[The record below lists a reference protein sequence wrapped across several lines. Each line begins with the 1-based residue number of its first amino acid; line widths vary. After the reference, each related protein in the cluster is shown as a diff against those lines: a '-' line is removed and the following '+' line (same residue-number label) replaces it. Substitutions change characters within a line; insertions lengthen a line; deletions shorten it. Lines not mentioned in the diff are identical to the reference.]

1 MTLLEEYKNQNTWRE
16 WERYLNKLPLNQKQT
31 VYDLGCS
38 IGIVSNLLSTKVKK
52 VVGFDNDTYLL
63 EEANKQKQN
72 NCEFVSENIFT
83 LNPINLEK
91 CDGIWLSFTL
101 AYMEDPSLFI
111 SKWAKCLNNGGWFAI
126 VDIEGLFSRHLKV
139 ESKYFNEIQIF
150 ESESKQ
156 SGVYDFK
163 IGSKI
168 KSLMEENGFEIIID
182 ENDWY
187 DRELNFKGKAEDD
200 IVENWAARFKRMIK
214 LQSYFGTKYPEFYD
228 EFLDNISDEK
238 HISEGC
244 VQFYV
249 GIKK

>member
-63 EEANKQKQN
+63 EEANKEKQN
-72 NCEFVSENIFT
+72 NCEFVLENIFT
-83 LNPINLEK
+83 LSPIDLEK

-126 VDIEGLFSRHLKV
+126 VDIDGLFSRHLKV
-139 ESKYFNEIQIF
+139 ESKYFNEIQTF
-150 ESESKQ
+150 ENDSKQ
-156 SGVYDFK
+156 SGVYDFR

-168 KSLMEENGFEIIID
+168 KSLMEENG
-182 ENDWY
+182 
-187 DRELNFKGKAEDD
+187 
-200 IVENWAARFKRMIK
+200 
-214 LQSYFGTKYPEFYD
+214 
-228 EFLDNISDEK
+228 
-238 HISEGC
+238 
-244 VQFYV
+244 VQE
-249 GIKK
+249 